1 MSPNYLKYRI
11 IFENI
16 DNHCIFA
23 NDESDC
29 KKNLVAFYTEHPD
42 ARTALEEWYE
52 KTNRTEWENFSQ
64 VKRTFNSAD
73 FVGNNRIVFNIRGNQ
88 YRLVALVLFRN
99 QMVFIRFIGTHRD
112 YDTIKDIE
120 NI

>member
-1 MSPNYLKYRI
+1 MRVI
-11 IFENI
+11 
-16 DNHCIFA
+16 A
-23 NDESDC
+23 
-29 KKNLVAFYTEHPD
+29 KKTLVAFYTEHPD

-64 VKRTFNSAD
+64 VKRSFNSAD